1 MPRKKYELPALRYKL
16 DKESFICLAGRVR
29 WEMAH
34 YFKID
39 NLENVP
45 DAFLFALCTER
56 NLDAFRNVNPTKRG
70 DKAKWCRL
78 RKITHSSYRDMMID
92 LNRRIQKVMRRYEFC

>member
-1 MPRKKYELPALRYKL
+1 MYELSALRYKL
-16 DKESFICLAGRVR
+16 DTARIRSLGDRVR

-34 YFKID
+34 YFKVD

-45 DAFLFALCTER
+45 DAFLFALCTQR
-56 NLDAFRNVNPTKRG
+56 NMDAFRNVNPTKWG

-78 RKITHSSYRDMMID
+78 RKIPYSSYRDMMID
-92 LNRRIQKVMRRYEFC
+92 LNKRIQKVVKCYEFC